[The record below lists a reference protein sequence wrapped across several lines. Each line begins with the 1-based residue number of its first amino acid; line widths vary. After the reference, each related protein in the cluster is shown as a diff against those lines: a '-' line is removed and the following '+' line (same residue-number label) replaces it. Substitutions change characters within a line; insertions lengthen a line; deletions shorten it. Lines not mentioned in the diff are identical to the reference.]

1 MHEFRLFIADLKKN
15 PLSTMLGASI
25 VAIGYLAF
33 FIKAEIAHHAEQ
45 MEAAR
50 RELVDTERRCAQEI
64 DAIRKEQNADFR
76 IAVERQTK
84 IEERLARLTKKGK

>member
-15 PLSTMLGASI
+15 PLSTMLGAAI
-25 VAIGYLAF
+25 VAIGYLVI
-33 FIKAEIAHHAEQ
+33 FIKAEIAHHSEQ

-64 DAIRKEQNADFR
+64 DAIRKEQNSDLRVAID
-76 IAVERQTK
+76 RQTK